1 MIGRDEKRQPTKHLK
16 RAGGRRR
23 KFIVRFC
30 IHVVEVAKNP
40 QLIIADFVL
49 ESRIP
54 APALLLRIRARIDVE
69 VKPGQNTE
77 GGPRRTVVED
87 IVGRWNQSV
96 GIIRRRAKE
105 LVQPDHIR
113 GQDWGWLRVTID
125 IKWMLNGLCLQL
137 KILRHSV
144 RARERRGK

>member
-1 MIGRDEKRQPTKHLK
+1 MRPDSSQLRQGSVRQRAALPGERVIWRDEEYRGT
-16 RAGGRRR
+16 RRLEIARGYWR

-125 IKWMLNGLCLQL
+125 IKWM
-137 KILRHSV
+137 
-144 RARERRGK
+144 